1 MSLQDIAVRVEPAAP
16 SSIGNVTAILAEIAC
31 LLEKLAGSGETGLID
46 LKNLPFSPGEY
57 EQLRFTLGRGEVSAR
72 LDAIGAS
79 EIIETHFP
87 GVWWVTHYNVEGD
100 IVADLIEVATIPNIL
115 LSQPEDVRAGLER
128 LHATLSQSASSD
140 D

>member
-1 MSLQDIAVRVEPAAP
+1 MSLQDNVVKVEAAGT
-16 SSIGNVTAILAEIAC
+16 SSIGNVTAILTEIAC
-31 LLEKLAGSGETGLID
+31 LLEKLASNGETGLID
-46 LKNLPFSPGEY
+46 LKSLPFSPGEY
-57 EQLRFTLGRGEVSAR
+57 EQLRLALGRGEVSAR

-100 IVADLIEVATIPNIL
+100 IVADLIEVATVPNIL
-115 LSQPEDVRAGLER
+115 CSQPEDVRAGLER
-128 LHATLSQSASSD
+128 LHAILSQSAASD